1 MIPQNWILLVD
12 PFKNLIDVYRMILE
26 SEKYFIETANNFE
39 EALLRFSKRE
49 YAVVITEYFQ
59 EIAESYSII
68 PWVKNNFPET
78 YIIMVTYKNIDDQTY
93 DNLFETGLDD
103 LIFKPYSL
111 ERILVHIKKGIRQRN
126 VLLKKKELEKQSV
139 LDPVAS
145 QIQKYIL
152 GQTYFK
158 KCLRQELKRA
168 KRHHHPLSLLVIQVP
183 PREKVGSHFDNFFA
197 EVANILRGY
206 TREEDIVGRENGNFG
221 VLLPETDQPGSRVV
235 LQRLSNLIQTYQ
247 AFHHDKNLEP
257 VLQDLSFQSFTY
269 PQDFSVP
276 KSLKTVLEEIE
287 KEITH

>member
-1 MIPQNWILLVD
+1 
-12 PFKNLIDVYRMILE
+12 
-26 SEKYFIETANNFE
+26 
-39 EALLRFSKRE
+39 
-49 YAVVITEYFQ
+49 
-59 EIAESYSII
+59 
-68 PWVKNNFPET
+68 
-78 YIIMVTYKNIDDQTY
+78 
-93 DNLFETGLDD
+93 
-103 LIFKPYSL
+103 
-111 ERILVHIKKGIRQRN
+111 
-126 VLLKKKELEKQSV
+126 
-139 LDPVAS
+139 
-145 QIQKYIL
+145 
-152 GQTYFK
+152 
-158 KCLRQELKRA
+158 
-168 KRHHHPLSLLVIQVP
+168 
-183 PREKVGSHFDNFFA
+183 VGSHFDNFFA

>member
-26 SEKYFIETANNFE
+26 SEKYFVETANNFE
-39 EALLRFSKRE
+39 EALLRFSERE

-68 PWVKNNFPET
+68 PWVKNHFPET
-78 YIIMVTYKNIDDQTY
+78 YIMMVTYKNIDDQIY

-139 LDPVAS
+139 FDPVTS

-152 GQTYFK
+152 GQVYFK

-168 KRHHHPLSLLVIQVP
+168 KRHQHPLSLLVIQVP
-183 PREKVGSHFDNFFA
+183 PREKVGNHFDNFFA

-221 VLLPETDQPGSRVV
+221 VILPETDQPGSRVV
-235 LQRLSNLIQTYQ
+235 LQRLSTLIQTYQ

-276 KSLKTVLEEIE
+276 KSLKSVLEEID
-287 KEITH
+287 KEFTH

>member
-39 EALLRFSKRE
+39 EALLRFSERE
-49 YAVVITEYFQ
+49 YAVVITEYFH

-78 YIIMVTYKNIDDQTY
+78 YIIMVTYKNIDDQVY
-93 DNLFETGLDD
+93 DHLFETGLDD

-158 KCLRQELKRA
+158 KCLRQEFKR
-168 KRHHHPLSLLVIQVP
+168 
-183 PREKVGSHFDNFFA
+183 
-197 EVANILRGY
+197 
-206 TREEDIVGRENGNFG
+206 
-221 VLLPETDQPGSRVV
+221 
-235 LQRLSNLIQTYQ
+235 
-247 AFHHDKNLEP
+247 
-257 VLQDLSFQSFTY
+257 
-269 PQDFSVP
+269 
-276 KSLKTVLEEIE
+276 EIG
-287 KEITH
+287 